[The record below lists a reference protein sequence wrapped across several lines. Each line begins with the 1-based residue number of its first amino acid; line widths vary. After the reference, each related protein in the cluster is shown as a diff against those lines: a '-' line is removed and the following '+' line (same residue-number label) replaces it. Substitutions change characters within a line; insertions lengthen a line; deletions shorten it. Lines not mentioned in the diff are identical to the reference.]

1 MEIDIYKLRKDLI
14 KYYEEILFLGGYG
27 AALFDITNVEQA
39 SPEELIN
46 IALNNNFNI
55 NNYIINN
62 KDYKQKRFNR

>member
-27 AALFDITNVEQA
+27 AALFDITKVEQA

-55 NNYIINN
+55 NNYIIN
-62 KDYKQKRFNR
+62 KKRFNR